1 MGKENDLN
9 VNFFKVDSVFT
20 CPSDADVKS
29 PSPFGPSVPA
39 KDNTIACKL
48 LYRKTLVLEWAQIIN
63 IFMLQHLRTKVEVQ
77 LCDTADVTLVSKSD
91 FFGAGEEVAKK
102 TPSKKLRALPRIA
115 QSLKPL
121 LPSFHQ
127 KQSNPRRV
135 HCPGRGREACDG
147 CGRRGVWGCLGLRV
161 GVRLG
166 VVTAIGWCENT
177 VAVEGDRGQ
186 RTNHGLGA
194 DKECAASRFP
204 PLVPSGIPPAHL
216 NRGSAVLLRRRA
228 VPCRLE
234 TMHKST
240 GRGQDTSRRVF
251 GLGQL
256 DGSLLAKSCRMRN
269 RSYLAKCSRRMPH
282 TNRQEIAYTKR
293 TPDER
298 CTT

>member
-127 KQSNPRRV
+127 KQSNPRRSAARPLSGTRSRGV
-135 HCPGRGREACDG
+135 RRVRAARGLGVFRVAGWRTLGGCNGDRLVREHGGGGRGPRA
-147 CGRRGVWGCLGLRV
+147 
-161 GVRLG
+161 
-166 VVTAIGWCENT
+166 
-177 VAVEGDRGQ
+177 
-186 RTNHGLGA
+186 TN
-194 DKECAASRFP
+194 
-204 PLVPSGIPPAHL
+204 
-216 NRGSAVLLRRRA
+216 
-228 VPCRLE
+228 
-234 TMHKST
+234 
-240 GRGQDTSRRVF
+240 
-251 GLGQL
+251 
-256 DGSLLAKSCRMRN
+256 
-269 RSYLAKCSRRMPH
+269 
-282 TNRQEIAYTKR
+282 
-293 TPDER
+293 
-298 CTT
+298 

>member
-115 QSLKPL
+115 QPQTFTSKLSSKTIQSAARPL
-121 LPSFHQ
+121 SGTR
-127 KQSNPRRV
+127 SRGVRRV
-135 HCPGRGREACDG
+135 RAARG
-147 CGRRGVWGCLGLRV
+147 
-161 GVRLG
+161 LG
-166 VVTAIGWCENT
+166 VFRVAGWRTLGGCN
-177 VAVEGDRGQ
+177 GDRLVREHGGGGWGP
-186 RTNHGLGA
+186 RATN
-194 DKECAASRFP
+194 
-204 PLVPSGIPPAHL
+204 
-216 NRGSAVLLRRRA
+216 
-228 VPCRLE
+228 
-234 TMHKST
+234 
-240 GRGQDTSRRVF
+240 
-251 GLGQL
+251 
-256 DGSLLAKSCRMRN
+256 
-269 RSYLAKCSRRMPH
+269 
-282 TNRQEIAYTKR
+282 
-293 TPDER
+293 
-298 CTT
+298 